1 MKPEASLTFLL
12 HGEPVSLNVEN
23 PTGPCQSEPAA
34 ALQKGESEVT
44 MQMGRGRGGKL
55 GEKESQKMKGVSA
68 NGV

>member
-1 MKPEASLTFLL
+1 MEIEASLTFLL
-12 HGEPVSLNVEN
+12 RGESVSVNAEN

-44 MQMGRGRGGKL
+44 LQMGRGRGGEL
-55 GEKESQKMKGVSA
+55 VEKESQLKGVSA